1 MGEHPA
7 GHHPRATHEAAT
19 PPVQAAAGYQ
29 TPVAPST
36 ARQSSVPRTAMV
48 QMAAV
53 PSGAA
58 TSLETVLQVLKSPD
72 NLHPQ
77 KKSSS
82 IVLGDRCSATGLL
95 ADSRHL

>member
-1 MGEHPA
+1 
-7 GHHPRATHEAAT
+7 
-19 PPVQAAAGYQ
+19 
-29 TPVAPST
+29 
-36 ARQSSVPRTAMV
+36 MV